1 MSIKEIIESPLDD
14 KVIRD
19 YLPDANII
27 TYDKLKKYK
36 SIEELLPNKID
47 YFILLYLREKNSGH
61 WTIISRY
68 DNVIEYN
75 DSYGNKID
83 EPLTWVS
90 PEQNKMLGITKKYLS
105 DLLFKQNKFY
115 VISNDKDYQ
124 KESNV
129 IDINTCGRYAV
140 CRAIN
145 LLGNMNA
152 RTLPQ
157 YTIMMEG
164 LKKRDNKPYDVI
176 ISELINKK

>member
-1 MSIKEIIESPLDD
+1 MSIKEIIETPLDD

-27 TYDKLKKYK
+27 TYDKLKNYK
-36 SIEELLPNKID
+36 SIEDLLPNPID
-47 YFILLYLREKNSGH
+47 YFILLYLRAKNNGH
-61 WTIISRY
+61 WIIVSRY
-68 DNVIEYN
+68 GNIIEYN

-83 EPLTWVS
+83 EPLTWIT
-90 PEQNKMLGITKKYLS
+90 PEQNQALGITQKYLS
-105 DLLFKQNKFY
+105 NLLLKQNKFN
-115 VISNDKDYQ
+115 VISNNKDYQ
-124 KESNV
+124 KESSV

-145 LLGNMNA
+145 LIGNMNA

-157 YTIMMEG
+157 YTIMMEE
-164 LKKRDNKPYDVI
+164 LKKKNNKPYDVI